1 MLAYFGTVISDPT
14 RIENTTFP
22 SGRDNTGFGGRYC
35 NRRGQII
42 QRYKK
47 KKITLFLLTSR
58 VGSED
63 SSWGAGETNFCSA

>member
-1 MLAYFGTVISDPT
+1 MAYFGTVISDPT

-47 KKITLFLLTSR
+47 KKNYTF
-58 VGSED
+58 
-63 SSWGAGETNFCSA
+63 SSDLQSGV